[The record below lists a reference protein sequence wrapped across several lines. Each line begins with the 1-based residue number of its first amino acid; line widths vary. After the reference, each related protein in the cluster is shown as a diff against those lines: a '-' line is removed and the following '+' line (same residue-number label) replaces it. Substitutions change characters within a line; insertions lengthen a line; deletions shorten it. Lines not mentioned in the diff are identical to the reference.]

1 MEGVYNHGR
10 GQYSDQASGMGF
22 PAGFTGK
29 PNARNWLR
37 LTTWLPPMQLLLQR
51 STGRWWF
58 WAVPRRGAQR
68 Q

>member
-29 PNARNWLR
+29 PSAEH
-37 LTTWLPPMQLLLQR
+37 
-51 STGRWWF
+51 G
-58 WAVPRRGAQR
+58 GG
-68 Q
+68 